1 MYRIHQQCRR
11 SQFNSWV
18 GDIRWRRD
26 KLPTSVF
33 LGIFY
38 GLSGKESACNVG
50 DLGLIPGLRRSP
62 WRRERLPI
70 PVFWPGEF
78 MDCIVHGFTK
88 SHAQLNN
95 FHFSGK
101 KEVATCLCNISSEKL
116 CNNSQTTWVLLRT
129 LLPCNMEYVQKVMWL
144 NQGLHVALKLLLGI
158 LWQKQVLI
166 SLEMTLW
173 KVGRNSHIHAESST
187 YKRQHWEKIT

>member
-1 MYRIHQQCRR
+1 MAFYDSIGIKKNVIQAGFVIIYSSLPWQLRWSKIHQQCRR

-116 CNNSQTTWVLLRT
+116 CNNSQTT
-129 LLPCNMEYVQKVMWL
+129 
-144 NQGLHVALKLLLGI
+144 
-158 LWQKQVLI
+158 
-166 SLEMTLW
+166 
-173 KVGRNSHIHAESST
+173 
-187 YKRQHWEKIT
+187 